1 MQDIHYWT
9 VLNCAPGEIPLN
21 SKELKDQGI
30 QRNQRIKVTTIREI
44 LLAWD
49 NYRLNRNVRWIF
61 KADLSGCYN
70 QLHWSQASA
79 VRIMGFVL
87 TAGILMII

>member
-1 MQDIHYWT
+1 MQDIHDWT

-21 SKELKDQGI
+21 SEELKDQGI

-49 NYRLNRNVRWIF
+49 NYRLNRNVL
-61 KADLSGCYN
+61 A
-70 QLHWSQASA
+70 
-79 VRIMGFVL
+79 
-87 TAGILMII
+87 AGIILMII